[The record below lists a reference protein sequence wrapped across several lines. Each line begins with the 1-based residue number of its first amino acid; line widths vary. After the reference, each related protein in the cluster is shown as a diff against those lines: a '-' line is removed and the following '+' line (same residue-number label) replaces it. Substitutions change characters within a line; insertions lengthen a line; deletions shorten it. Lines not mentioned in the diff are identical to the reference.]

1 MLLSRGS
8 DGRSAVRR
16 VLRRIVCSVAL
27 LAFPIAG
34 AGQPDSPA
42 PRELYL
48 EVFVN
53 GRAMNLVTR
62 FTDHGNGLLVADA
75 DELRNSGILPD
86 AAARRGE
93 VRLDQLPGLR
103 WDLDE
108 AAQTISFEA
117 TDTALAPHVVS
128 ARPAPRPYEGEE
140 GAVDSGFGLVLNYA
154 LDFEAVTADGSA
166 TDTTAAGAFEA
177 RLFLPLG
184 ALTYGFA
191 LTEDEA
197 AGLRHRRLET
207 YWRSAFPGRAVQVQ
221 IGDFTTRGQSWTRPV
236 RLGGLLVER
245 NFSLRPDLVT
255 IPLPSFAGS
264 AAVPSAVEVY
274 SNSIRTYA
282 TEVPAGPFTLTDL
295 PLASGSGEAQVI
307 VRDITGRET
316 RVDLPF
322 LVSSDLLRPGVA
334 DYAFALGAPRL
345 GMGTDDDHYAD
356 DLFGAAT
363 FRIGV
368 SEALTLHGHVEAG
381 PDLRM
386 GGLGATFRLGT
397 LGTSTFSYAR
407 SRSDQGDGQLAEL
420 SGKLSFGRLQASGR
434 LMRSWGDFSDIA
446 AVTAEPGLAGDP
458 ASPLTRLGQ
467 ISLTMPL
474 SGPGGAAASLFA
486 ADTRRAD
493 GSADTSLG
501 LAYSRPVLDGG
512 TLSLSALTV
521 RGQTSDTVL
530 GLGLH
535 VPLGKRGY
543 AGSTL
548 ERRNDG
554 FRLAATASGGNR
566 DRQRGHDWR
575 VQASRE
581 EATSL
586 RANLGLNGRYGRAEL
601 GAQFSDRSRS
611 LGLRLDGSVA
621 VAGGGVFLTR
631 RIQDSFAVVDAGA
644 AGVEVKSENRTVGR
658 TGRSGR
664 LLVPDLRGYERNVL
678 SIDPSTLPL
687 DAAIGSTRQT
697 VRPAYHSGARV
708 DFGVEA
714 NPAGAMIVLVDAG
727 GLPLDVGGGV
737 QINGRDDGLLVG
749 YDGQVYAL
757 GLHAN
762 NTVSVTYPGKPP
774 CRGSFAY
781 ADEPGR
787 ITEIAGVVCQ

>member
-1 MLLSRGS
+1 
-8 DGRSAVRR
+8 
-16 VLRRIVCSVAL
+16 
-27 LAFPIAG
+27 
-34 AGQPDSPA
+34 
-42 PRELYL
+42 
-48 EVFVN
+48 
-53 GRAMNLVTR
+53 
-62 FTDHGNGLLVADA
+62 
-75 DELRNSGILPD
+75 
-86 AAARRGE
+86 
-93 VRLDQLPGLR
+93 
-103 WDLDE
+103 
-108 AAQTISFEA
+108 
-117 TDTALAPHVVS
+117 
-128 ARPAPRPYEGEE
+128 
-140 GAVDSGFGLVLNYA
+140 
-154 LDFEAVTADGSA
+154 
-166 TDTTAAGAFEA
+166 
-177 RLFLPLG
+177 
-184 ALTYGFA
+184 
-191 LTEDEA
+191 
-197 AGLRHRRLET
+197 
-207 YWRSAFPGRAVQVQ
+207 
-221 IGDFTTRGQSWTRPV
+221 
-236 RLGGLLVER
+236 
-245 NFSLRPDLVT
+245 
-255 IPLPSFAGS
+255 
-264 AAVPSAVEVY
+264 
-274 SNSIRTYA
+274 
-282 TEVPAGPFTLTDL
+282 
-295 PLASGSGEAQVI
+295 
-307 VRDITGRET
+307 
-316 RVDLPF
+316 
-322 LVSSDLLRPGVA
+322 
-334 DYAFALGAPRL
+334 
-345 GMGTDDDHYAD
+345 
-356 DLFGAAT
+356 
-363 FRIGV
+363 
-368 SEALTLHGHVEAG
+368 
-381 PDLRM
+381 
-386 GGLGATFRLGT
+386 
-397 LGTSTFSYAR
+397 
-407 SRSDQGDGQLAEL
+407 
-420 SGKLSFGRLQASGR
+420 
-434 LMRSWGDFSDIA
+434 
-446 AVTAEPGLAGDP
+446 
-458 ASPLTRLGQ
+458 
-467 ISLTMPL
+467 
-474 SGPGGAAASLFA
+474 
-486 ADTRRAD
+486 
-493 GSADTSLG
+493 
-501 LAYSRPVLDGG
+501 
-512 TLSLSALTV
+512 V

-611 LGLRLDGSVA
+611 LGL
-621 VAGGGVFLTR
+621 TR

-697 VRPAYHSGARV
+697 VRPADHSGARV